1 MTQEIAYY
9 CTSLYSWPCVTV
21 GCLVLVF
28 GIKGTILQYD
38 RSVVLIAIRDTC
50 DHFASDHGL
59 MSAHNLD
66 TFPHDKNTICYTY
79 SKTKRKILSIFTF

>member
-59 MSAHNLD
+59 MTSTQFGYLPTRQEHYLLYLQQNQEED
-66 TFPHDKNTICYTY
+66 
-79 SKTKRKILSIFTF
+79 S